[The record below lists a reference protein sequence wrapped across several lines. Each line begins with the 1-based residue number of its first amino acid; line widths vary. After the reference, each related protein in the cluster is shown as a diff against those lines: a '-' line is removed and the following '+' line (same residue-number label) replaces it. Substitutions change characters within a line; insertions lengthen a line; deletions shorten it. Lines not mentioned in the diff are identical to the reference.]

1 MASKRVTTQQLTPFE
16 VGQVKAHVEHGLS
29 ASAISKK
36 VCKAVCCDFA
46 LRVTAK
52 LKIARAEKGNT
63 GWLPIGSFM
72 STFLVYTDC
81 LLPVGSFTPS
91 SWELYIYP
99 SGVPVPASS
108 SSTPLKKKW
117 VFCLPSFWCCCC
129 WCCGCWWFAVA
140 RKSPQCP
147 GLPLET
153 L

>member
-1 MASKRVTTQQLTPFE
+1 MAQDMASKRMTTQQLTPFE

-63 GWLPIGSFM
+63 GWLPIGSVM

-81 LLPVGSFTPS
+81 LLPVGSFT
-91 SWELYIYP
+91 
-99 SGVPVPASS
+99 
-108 SSTPLKKKW
+108 STLLA
-117 VFCLPSFWCCCC
+117 CLCQHLCLQP
-129 WCCGCWWFAVA
+129 
-140 RKSPQCP
+140 P
-147 GLPLET
+147 
-153 L
+153 